1 MEWGTRVSSGGGR
14 TRPRVAPWPG
24 REGRG
29 GAGPRAAASPRG
41 GEAGVPSRGAN
52 CTLALP
58 HRPPATAATGSGIRR
73 GSHHCARRGGGAR
86 PGPDPPPSAGRA
98 GPYQDASLGEAV
110 SSPGARRAGSLG
122 KTAAVGPAAGPYH
135 PAPRGRCRGARWP
148 EPPGVRLSA
157 IPPRLGPRCRHE
169 HPLAWWPRTPHPAAP
184 SYENPSLSSHS
195 SATQA
200 SPGEAE
206 SGLQPLLLPWGAPRA
221 NNKLR
226 QRPRGRGRRNMDFN
240 EDSFPLV

>member
-98 GPYQDASLGEAV
+98 GPYQGASLGEAV
-110 SSPGARRAGSLG
+110 SSPGARLAREDGSRRPCGWAVPSRAEGPLQGCTLARASW
-122 KTAAVGPAAGPYH
+122 GPA
-135 PAPRGRCRGARWP
+135 
-148 EPPGVRLSA
+148 VRDPT
-157 IPPRLGPRCRHE
+157 PPRSPLQTRTSPGMVAPHAPPR
-169 HPLAWWPRTPHPAAP
+169 RTLLR
-184 SYENPSLSSHS
+184 ESLSSHS